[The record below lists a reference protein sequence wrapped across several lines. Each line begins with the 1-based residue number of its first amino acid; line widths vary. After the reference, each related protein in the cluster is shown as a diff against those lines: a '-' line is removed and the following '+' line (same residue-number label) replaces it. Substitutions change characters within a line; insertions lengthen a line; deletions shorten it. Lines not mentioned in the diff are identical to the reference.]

1 MGVAAVGMR
10 PVGGSELSAA
20 QINQIVPRQTRNE
33 LNAMRDRP
41 GLIYLAF
48 HVIVMGGTGYLLHL
62 SLGTWWV
69 IPAILAHGYVIAAL
83 FSPFHETAHFS
94 AFKSRWLNESVF
106 WLTGIATFYMK
117 TVFRIEH
124 MAHHAHTQDIEKDPQ
139 RIPMAE
145 TFWGYVY
152 YSTGIPS
159 LQLKLWRLI
168 NHPLGR
174 ISDREKT
181 YVPEDRISEL
191 QRDTWVY
198 WAVYALVFA
207 VSLYFQT
214 WAAVIYWIIPAL
226 LGEPFQRMLRIAE
239 HTGCELDP
247 DMLRN
252 TRTTRANTFLRWLNW
267 NMAFHVEHHAISS
280 VPFYALPRLHEVLAP
295 HLVHLS
301 KGYLGA
307 QRDII
312 RFTSDGIRTPA
323 SAA

>member
-1 MGVAAVGMR
+1 
-10 PVGGSELSAA
+10 
-20 QINQIVPRQTRNE
+20 
-33 LNAMRDRP
+33 
-41 GLIYLAF
+41 
-48 HVIVMGGTGYLLHL
+48 
-62 SLGTWWV
+62 
-69 IPAILAHGYVIAAL
+69 
-83 FSPFHETAHFS
+83 
-94 AFKSRWLNESVF
+94 
-106 WLTGIATFYMK
+106 
-117 TVFRIEH
+117 

-226 LGEPFQRMLRIAE
+226 LGEPFSAHAPNCGAHWLRTRSRYAE
-239 HTGCELDP
+239 KHT
-247 DMLRN
+247 
-252 TRTTRANTFLRWLNW
+252 TTRANTFLRWLNW